1 MSRTAKRRPAVLPCR
16 FVLSRCPTGI
26 SYQAIDRMSPKGVAV
41 LSQAIRV
48 RVVLKYLGQ
57 LSVSL
62 IGMAVVPLLVALWF
76 GDSLFAW
83 HSAVPLAVLLI
94 VGLPL
99 SRLSAPSPIQPNEGL
114 VVVALTFVLAAL
126 AMTWPFAATGLPIL
140 DAVFE
145 ATSAVTTTG
154 LSTLGSA
161 ANLSPTHLLSRAWLQ
176 WYGGLVIVVLA
187 LGLVLAPRTATKR
200 LASGETEEGDMVA
213 GTRVR
218 ARRALLVYAA
228 LTLAGLALLLV
239 AGVAPFAAAVHTL
252 AGIST
257 GGFSNFDAGLAAL
270 GPWPVQA
277 LTLCLP
283 LLGAI
288 SFSLYY
294 RAWYGEPGALFG
306 DREVMSLVLLCLIMS
321 AVMALIMA
329 LVGGRSWADALV
341 QGPLIAVSA
350 QTTVGFTPLA
360 PGELDAGSKL
370 TLIVAMLIGGDAG
383 STAGGIKILRFLIV
397 VRLLHI
403 LLLRSALPP
412 HAVMPFRVAGRTL
425 EPPEVQ
431 VAVSIVLLFLVA
443 LLVSWLPFLLL
454 GYAPL
459 DSLFDVAS
467 ALGTVGL
474 SAGITGPTLHPLLK
488 AVLCID
494 MLMGRLEIIAVL
506 VLFYPQTWFGRRRE
520 TQ

>member
-1 MSRTAKRRPAVLPCR
+1 MSL
-16 FVLSRCPTGI
+16 
-26 SYQAIDRMSPKGVAV
+26 KGVSV

-48 RVVLKYLGQ
+48 RVVLKYLGE

-76 GDSLFAW
+76 GDSIFAW
-83 HSAVPLAVLLI
+83 HSAVPLAILLVI
-94 VGLPL
+94 GLPL
-99 SRLSAPSPIQPNEGL
+99 SRLSVPGSIQPNEGL
-114 VVVALTFVLAAL
+114 VVIALTFVLAAL
-126 AMTWPFAATGLPIL
+126 AMTWPFAAVGFPVL
-140 DAVFE
+140 DALFE

-154 LSTLGSA
+154 LSTLGSVA
-161 ANLSPTHLLSRAWLQ
+161 KLSPTHLLSRAWLQ

-187 LGLVLAPRTATKR
+187 LGLVLAPGAAAKR
-200 LASGETEEGDMVA
+200 LAGGETEEGDMVA
-213 GTRVR
+213 GTRTR
-218 ARRALLVYAA
+218 ARRALLVYAV
-228 LTLAGLALLLV
+228 LTLAGFLLLLA
-239 AGVAPFAAAVHTL
+239 AGVPPFAAAVHTL

-257 GGFSNFDAGLAAL
+257 GGFSSFDGSLAGL
-270 GPWPVQA
+270 GPWPAQA
-277 LTLCLP
+277 LALVLP

-294 RAWYGEPGALFG
+294 RAWHGDPAALFR
-306 DREVMSLVLLCLIMS
+306 DREVISLVLLCLIVS
-321 AVMALIMA
+321 AVMTLIMTF
-329 LVGGRSWADALV
+329 VGGRSWADALV

-350 QTTVGFTPLA
+350 QTTVGFA
-360 PGELDAGSKL
+360 PVDPGSLDAGSKL

-397 VRLLHI
+397 VRLLHV

-412 HAVMPFRVAGRTL
+412 HAVMPFRVADRTL

-431 VAVSIVLLFLVA
+431 IAVSIVLLFA
-443 LLVSWLPFLLL
+443 ITLLVSWLPFLLL

-474 SAGITGPTLHPLLK
+474 STGVTGPALHPLLK
-488 AVLCID
+488 AVLCVD
-494 MLMGRLEIIAVL
+494 MLMGRLEIVAVL
-506 VLFYPQTWFGRRRE
+506 VLFYPRTWFGRRRE
-520 TQ
+520 MQ